1 MYQKYKTKIHLP
13 YSSQP
18 KFFIPSIIIQL
29 FKSKPSLKNYNYE
42 IYVDFCAKFYNYQ
55 SFKKKILFKPL
66 KYLEKKQL
74 SYFLNLN
81 CGKKK
86 YPECDIK
93 CCLIKNIAK
102 NFYFHYY
109 EKNQKKLNLLD
120 VLNLYFIRSSFYL
133 FNYNLNKD
141 WVFFKYRFKIYF
153 TFNLNY
159 SERFFLGF
167 SKIIERIYY
176 YNK

>member
-42 IYVDFCAKFYNYQ
+42 NYTDLRTKSYNYQ
-55 SFKKKILFKPL
+55 SFKKKNLFKPTNYL
-66 KYLEKKQL
+66 KKKQL
-74 SYFLNLN
+74 SYFLNPN

-86 YPECDIK
+86 YPECEIK
-93 CCLIKNIAK
+93 CCLITNITK
-102 NFYFHYY
+102 NFYFHHY
-109 EKNQKKLNLLD
+109 EKIQKKPNLLD
-120 VLNLYFIRSSFYL
+120 VLILYFIRSSSNL

-141 WVFFKYRFKIYF
+141 WVFFKYRFKICFIFY
-153 TFNLNY
+153 LKY
-159 SERFFLGF
+159 SEHFILEF
-167 SKIIERIYY
+167 SKIIEHIYY

>member
-29 FKSKPSLKNYNYE
+29 FKSKPSLKNYSYE
-42 IYVDFCAKFYNYQ
+42 IYIDLCSKSYNHQ
-55 SFKKKILFKPL
+55 PFKKKNLFKPL
-66 KYLEKKQL
+66 NYLEKKQL
-74 SYFLNLN
+74 TYFLNPN

-86 YPECDIK
+86 YPECEIK

-102 NFYFHYY
+102 NFYFHHY
-109 EKNQKKLNLLD
+109 EKNQKKSNVLD
-120 VLNLYFIRSSFYL
+120 VVNLYFIRSSSNL
-133 FNYNLNKD
+133 FNCNLNKD

-153 TFNLNY
+153 TLNLKY
-159 SERFFLGF
+159 SERFILEF
-167 SKIIERIYY
+167 SKIIEHIYY